1 MENME
6 TKTNNERIVKPHKN
20 GMAKEQKIKI
30 IAYFFI
36 LPAILFFLLLIAY
49 PLLTVIWDSFHFKNL
64 LNKALSGFAALD
76 NYKAVI
82 HEETFQKSLE
92 NTGVWTVL
100 SVVGEYVLGIIS
112 ALALNQKIRARGL
125 FRGIIIIPWV
135 VPIVVAGMTWSWLLA
150 PDYGIVNIWMTKL
163 GMLDKPYFWLGELK
177 TALLTVTF
185 VNIWRSFPFYTIS
198 LLAALQSVPR
208 DIIEAAALDGAGVW
222 QRFYKIVLPQLKP
235 VSLVLIFVHI
245 ISTAINFDFIWVM
258 TQGGPF
264 NSTQTLPIM
273 IYRYAMQQFD
283 VGSASALASMM
294 LGFMLCMFFLYYYFS
309 VRKNRV

>member
-1 MENME
+1 MEMKE
-6 TKTNNERIVKPHKN
+6 KRTKLL
-20 GMAKEQKIKI
+20 
-30 IAYFFI
+30 AYLFV
-36 LPAILFFLLLIAY
+36 LPALLFFLLLIAY
-49 PLLTVIWDSFHFKNL
+49 PLLNVLWDSFHFKNL
-64 LNKALSGFAALD
+64 MNKSLSGFAGLE
-76 NYKAVI
+76 NYKNVLL
-82 HEETFQKSLE
+82 EENFVQSLR
-92 NTGVWTVL
+92 NTGIWTVL

-112 ALALNQKIRARGL
+112 ALALNQQIRGRAI

-135 VPIVVAGMTWSWLLA
+135 VPIVVAGVTWSWLLA

-163 GMLDKPYFWLGELK
+163 GILDKPYYFLGELK

-222 QRFYKIVLPQLKP
+222 ARFYRIVLPQLKP

-273 IYRYAMQQFD
+273 IYRFAMQQFE

-294 LGFMLCMFFLYYYFS
+294 LGFMLCIFIMYYYNS
-309 VRKNRV
+309 VRKSKG